1 MLLKHSF
8 AIKNIA
14 TYAVFTRAKYLFL
27 SVFVL
32 LLSACATG
40 PNANPNDPLEPFN
53 RGVYAVNDALD
64 KAVLAP
70 TARVYQAVTPSVVR
84 AGVGNFFSNL
94 GDVWTTVNSVLQLR
108 GQKAVESTM
117 RFAVNT
123 VFGFAGVL
131 DIASEMGIPKHY
143 EDFGQTLGR
152 WGMPAGPFVMLPIFG
167 PSTLRDTAAFP
178 VDSQGNLIS
187 YVNPERDRW
196 AATVLNAVN
205 TRAELFKSEQLL
217 NQVALDRYSFIR
229 DAYLQR
235 RRAAVFDGDLRK
247 NEDDE
252 PPTDKAQKSEAA
264 EKPASAE
271 KPPAAPANPAAAATP
286 AAPAEPKTQ

>member
-1 MLLKHSF
+1 MNNLF

-14 TYAVFTRAKYLFL
+14 PRAVFAPAMGRFGL
-27 SVFVL
+27 VFSLCSAL
-32 LLSACATG
+32 LLGGCATG

-53 RGVYAVNDALD
+53 RAVFSVNDAVD
-64 KAVLAP
+64 KAVVTPA
-70 TARVYQAVTPSVVR
+70 AKVYQAVTPGLVR

-123 VFGFAGVL
+123 VFGLAGVL
-131 DIASEMGIPKHY
+131 DVASEMGIPKHY

-152 WGMPAGPFVMLPIFG
+152 WGMPGGPYVMLPIFG

-178 VDSQGNLIS
+178 VDSQGNLIG
-187 YVNPERDRW
+187 YVTPERDRW
-196 AATVLNAVN
+196 AATILNGVN
-205 TRAELFKSEQLL
+205 VRAELFKSEALL

-235 RRAAVFDGDLRK
+235 RRAAVFDGELRK

-252 PPTDKAQKSEAA
+252 PYTDKSDKAEAA
-264 EKPASAE
+264 DKPTATDKPASAE
-271 KPPAAPANPAAAATP
+271 KPPA
-286 AAPAEPKTQ
+286 EPKTP